1 MPGSGERSEPPIL
14 SEVTAAEVEAFLKS
28 LPFSMDRAGF
38 LRFALGFPRRYLETT
53 PPTEVVRHYALMES
67 LGGRA
72 VISSIAREED
82 VWKLSIVARDRRA
95 LFSRIAGA
103 LSCFGMNI
111 VAAEAFAN
119 ASSLILDTFRFAD
132 WNDAFRDAGERRR
145 FQVFLEDVV
154 EGKADVEAELAK
166 HPEAASLQKGPL
178 TLAWSDAAHL
188 GATRLAVG
196 GRDRFALLYRL
207 SRAISD
213 AGLDI
218 EMAYIDTSGEEVL
231 DEFFLTREGARLT
244 ADEQSRLDARLRAL
258 AASG

>member
-1 MPGSGERSEPPIL
+1 MSEPRAAG
-14 SEVTAAEVEAFLKS
+14 SVTAAEVEAFLKS
-28 LPFSMDRAGF
+28 LPFSMDHAGF
-38 LRFALGFPRRYLETT
+38 LRFALGFPQRYLETT

-67 LGGRA
+67 LGDRA
-72 VISSIAREED
+72 VISSIAQEED

-132 WNDAFRDAGERRR
+132 WNDAFRDGGERRR

-154 EGKADVEAELAK
+154 EGKADVDAELAK
-166 HPEAASLQKGPL
+166 HPEAASLQTGPL
-178 TLAWSDAAHL
+178 LFEWSDTAHAT
-188 GATRLAVG
+188 ATRLSVS

-207 SRAISD
+207 SREISE

-218 EMAYIDTSGEEVL
+218 EMAYIDTSGEEVR
-231 DEFFLTREGARLT
+231 DEFFLAHDGARLT
-244 ADEQSRLDARLRAL
+244 AAEKSSLAERLRAL
-258 AASG
+258 ASLAG